1 MESKGRMAREG
12 EGWSTKG
19 VYPDRCEF
27 IGEFPCFASQ
37 ARLPLLIL
45 MVISISDAA
54 DGCILR
60 RKRFICIRC
69 DRRYVNSRDLKRHE
83 KYGCGRSPRFK
94 CPYCSQR
101 AKYRS
106 VIYNHVR
113 AIHPRMHVMTV
124 DLGSD
129 TCFA

>member
-27 IGEFPCFASQ
+27 I
-37 ARLPLLIL
+37 
-45 MVISISDAA
+45 DAA